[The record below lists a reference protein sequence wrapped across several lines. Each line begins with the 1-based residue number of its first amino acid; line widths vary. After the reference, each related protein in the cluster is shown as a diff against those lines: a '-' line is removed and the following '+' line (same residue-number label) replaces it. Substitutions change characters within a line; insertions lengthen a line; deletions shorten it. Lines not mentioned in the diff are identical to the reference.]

1 MVHNTSCI
9 ESSVAPRKHRKE
21 FIVIHVGAVS
31 RVVLTSLAMSGFV
44 CLRTSLAAESTAT
57 VERPNI
63 ILIVTDDQ
71 GWGDLSCHGN
81 PVLQTP
87 HIDRLAARGAELT
100 RFYVSPVCSPTRACL
115 MTGRYNYRTRVID
128 TYRGRSMMDPAE
140 VTVAELLRDAE
151 YATGIFGKWHL
162 GDCYPLRPQDQG
174 FDETVVIRGGGLAQ
188 PSEPL
193 ENEGRYTNPL
203 LWRNGEQFTA
213 EGYCTDVFFD
223 EAERFIEA
231 SAGTGRPFFA
241 FITPNA
247 PHGPLNDVP
256 QELYRNY
263 KALDLTSV
271 LLGNDESADTVAR
284 IYAMVENIDSNVGR
298 LMATL
303 DRLAIA
309 DNTLVLFMCDNGP
322 NTRRYVGRR
331 RGMKTDVLEGG
342 IAAPLIAHWPQ
353 RIKPGTTNDGVAAH
367 IDMLPT
373 LLAAAQVEVP
383 GDLNLDGR
391 SFLPLLT
398 ESSPSWPDRTLFIQ
412 AHRGDP
418 VPGHNAAVV
427 TPRWK
432 LVHSSGFDREAPP
445 PEVPFALYDLP
456 EDPHE
461 DRDLAADHPDVVA
474 ELRRRYDAWYA
485 DVSSERPDN
494 FAPPHII
501 LGADA
506 APETTLTRQDWQPVG
521 AGWGDQGE
529 WLVTVARPAGFAA
542 TVILQRPAAGEA
554 TIRIGESAVRQ
565 TIKEPQQRIEFNRID
580 VPAGDGAVHFELIGD
595 NAAVPPY
602 QLTLK
607 RL

>member
-1 MVHNTSCI
+1 MI
-9 ESSVAPRKHRKE
+9 RFAR
-21 FIVIHVGAVS
+21 AL
-31 RVVLTSLAMSGFV
+31 RVVLASLAIAPLACM
-44 CLRTSLAAESTAT
+44 RTALAEETN
-57 VERPNI
+57 VIGDRPNI

-71 GWGDLSCHGN
+71 GWGDLACHGN

-140 VTVAELLRDAE
+140 VTVAELLHDAE

-188 PSEPL
+188 PSDPP
-193 ENEGRYTNPL
+193 ENEARYTNPI

-231 SAGTGRPFFA
+231 SVGAGRPFFA
-241 FITPNA
+241 YITPNA

-256 QELYRNY
+256 QDLYRKY
-263 KALDLTSV
+263 KAQNLTPV
-271 LLGNDESADTVAR
+271 LLGNDESADAVAR
-284 IYAMVENIDSNVGR
+284 VYAMVENIDQNIGN

-303 DRLAIA
+303 DRLEIT
-309 DNTLVLFMCDNGP
+309 DNSLVAFLCDNGP

-342 IAAPLIAHWPQ
+342 IAGPLIVHWPR
-353 RIKPGTTNDGVAAH
+353 RIKPGTISDGVAAH
-367 IDMLPT
+367 VDVLPT
-373 LLAAAQVEVP
+373 LLAAAQVELS
-383 GDLNLDGR
+383 GDLKLDGR
-391 SFLPLLT
+391 SVLPLLT
-398 ESSPSWPDRTLFIQ
+398 EPASPWPDRTLFLQ
-412 AHRGDP
+412 AHRGDAP
-418 VPGHNAAVV
+418 VAGHHAAVV
-427 TPRWK
+427 TQRWK
-432 LVHSSGFDREAPP
+432 LVRSSGFDREAPP
-445 PEVPFALYDLP
+445 PDVPFALYDLQ
-456 EDPHE
+456 EDPLE

-474 ELRRRYDAWYA
+474 ELRRRYDAWFA

-494 FAPPHII
+494 FAPPRII

-506 APETTLTRQDWQPVG
+506 APDAALTRQEWQPVG
-521 AGWGDQGE
+521 AGWGEQGE
-529 WLVTVARPAGFAA
+529 WLVTVAQPAAFAA

-554 TIRIGESAVRQ
+554 RLRIGAATACQTIR
-565 TIKEPQQRIEFNRID
+565 EPQQRIEFDRVD
-580 VPAGDGAVHFELIGD
+580 APAGDGVVHFEVVGD
-595 NAAVPPY
+595 DGSAPPY
-602 QLTLK
+602 QIILK
-607 RL
+607 HLKPKS